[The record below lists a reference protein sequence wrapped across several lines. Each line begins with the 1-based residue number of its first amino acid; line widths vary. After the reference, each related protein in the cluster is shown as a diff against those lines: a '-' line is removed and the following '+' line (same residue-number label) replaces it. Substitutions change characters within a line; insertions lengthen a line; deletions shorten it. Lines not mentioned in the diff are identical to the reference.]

1 MLIPN
6 HPDDERLA
14 ALASADADAT
24 ADAELTSHVAS
35 CARCAE
41 TVTELG
47 ALRAA
52 LADLPD
58 LRPHRPLR
66 LLTDAT
72 DAADAPAPGGADRL
86 ARWVRRVFAPV
97 VTAGAALA
105 MVGLVGTTAPLLGAG
120 AGGAAPAFQDAAQES
135 AGGADAGGE
144 GVAAPAASETD
155 ERNGEEGEVMNLNT
169 FDDRQVEAGRDG
181 DALTTLPAERSPW
194 PMVLFSGV
202 ALVVFALLLRW
213 IVVPRA
219 G

>member
-41 TVTELG
+41 TVSELG

-66 LLTDAT
+66 LIP
-72 DAADAPAPGGADRL
+72 DAADAPAPSGADRL
-86 ARWVRRVFAPV
+86 AHWVRRVFAPV
-97 VTAGAALA
+97 VTAGATLA

-155 ERNGEEGEVMNLNT
+155 GRNGEEGEVMNLNT

-181 DALTTLPAERSPW
+181 DALSTLPAERSPW
-194 PMVLFSGV
+194 PMVLFSGI

-213 IVVPRA
+213 IVVPPA